1 MTTSNPTPKTP
12 ERVLTA
18 WERAQFAVEHSNRV
32 LLYGLPGTGKTYFGL
47 NHGLKG
53 TNAYRLICTEEM
65 TDADLIGC
73 YKQNAQGTWSFSE
86 GVGIK
91 AWREGARLVV
101 DEINRMNGDVES
113 RMMALIDSSA
123 SSSWQH
129 PDTGEVVQPHP
140 KFSVVATM
148 NGEPEDL
155 APAILDRLVVRCEVN
170 TPHPQALDS
179 LPDYLRGLA
188 IKMTDP
194 EQGSE
199 RVSLRS
205 FVEFHAMYLKSANLV
220 FSAQTTFPDKWKK
233 IAEVLKVDTVS
244 AAAAHKAIAQ

>member
-1 MTTSNPTPKTP
+1 MTTTQ
-12 ERVLTA
+12 LTD
-18 WERAQFAVEHSNRV
+18 WQRAEFAIQHSNRV

-47 NHGLKG
+47 NRHT

-73 YKQNAQGTWSFSE
+73 YKQNSQGTWSFAE

-113 RMMALIDSSA
+113 RMMALIDSTA

-129 PDTGEVVQPHP
+129 PDTGEVVKPHSS
-140 KFSVVATM
+140 FSVVATM

-155 APAILDRLVVRCEVN
+155 APAILDRLTVRCQVN
-170 TPHPQALDS
+170 TPHPDAIAS
-179 LPDYLRGLA
+179 LPEWLRSMA
-188 IKMTDP
+188 ETMTHP
-194 EQGSE
+194 NAEN
-199 RVSLRS
+199 RYSLRS
-205 FVEFHAMYLKSANLV
+205 FVDFNAMYQASNNMEL
-220 FSAQTTFPDKWKK
+220 SAQVLFPNAYQQMID
-233 IAEVLKVDTVS
+233 VLKVATT
-244 AAAAHKAIAQ
+244 KAVTNA

>member
-1 MTTSNPTPKTP
+1 MTTIQ
-12 ERVLTA
+12 LTDWQKA
-18 WERAQFAVEHSNRV
+18 EFAIKHSNRV

-47 NHGLKG
+47 NSNT

-73 YKQNAQGTWSFSE
+73 YKQNAQGTWSFAE

-113 RMMALIDSSA
+113 RMMALIDSTA

-129 PDTGEVVQPHP
+129 PDTGEVVKPHP
-140 KFSVVATM
+140 SFSVVATM

-155 APAILDRLVVRCEVN
+155 APAILDRLTVRCQVN
-170 TPHPQALDS
+170 TPHPDAIAS
-179 LPDYLRGLA
+179 LPDWLRSMA
-188 IKMTDP
+188 ESMTSPDA
-194 EQGSE
+194 ST
-199 RVSLRS
+199 RYSLRA
-205 FVEFHAMYLKSANLV
+205 FVDFNAMYQASNNMEL
-220 FSAQTTFPDKWKK
+220 SAQVIFPTAYQQMVD
-233 IAEVLKVDTVS
+233 VLKVAKT
-244 AAAAHKAIAQ
+244 KAVANV

>member
-1 MTTSNPTPKTP
+1 MTTTQ
-12 ERVLTA
+12 LTDWQKA
-18 WERAQFAVEHSNRV
+18 EFAIKHSNRV

-47 NHGLKG
+47 NSNT

-73 YKQNAQGTWSFSE
+73 YKQNAQGTWSVAE

-113 RMMALIDSSA
+113 RMMALIDSTA

-129 PDTGEVVQPHP
+129 PDTGEVVKPHP
-140 KFSVVATM
+140 SFSVVATM

-155 APAILDRLVVRCEVN
+155 APAILDRLTVRCQVN
-170 TPHPQALDS
+170 TPHPDAIAS
-179 LPDYLRGLA
+179 LPEWLRSMA
-188 IKMTDP
+188 EKMTHP
-194 EQGSE
+194 TAET
-199 RVSLRS
+199 RYSLRS
-205 FVEFHAMYLKSANLV
+205 FVDFNAMYLASNNLEV
-220 FSAQTTFPDKWKK
+220 SAQVVFPNDYT
-233 IAEVLKVDTVS
+233 AMVDVLKLAKV
-244 AAAAHKAIAQ
+244 KAVNV